1 MKAKRVML
9 CLFLLGIITISL
21 TGCWNARELRN
32 LAFVLAMGI
41 DRSPK
46 TNEYK
51 VSFQVVIPGSVA
63 TGITGGG
70 GITTPVAVYTGKG
83 NTLFSAIRNASKKV
97 PRQLFFAHLQL
108 VVIGEELAKHGIQ
121 DLFDFFERS
130 KEPRL
135 TTMVLVARGSE
146 AKPIISTLTTLEKIP
161 ANSLTGKI
169 KMSSILLSENFR
181 IEIYE
186 VLRGLV
192 NQGEPLINGVKLT
205 GDPDK
210 GMVKSNV
217 EQTIRAADVIIQG
230 MAIFKNGKLKGWLDN
245 GEARGTTWILNKM
258 KSTIVELDCKKKKN
272 SIGVEIIRSL
282 TELHAETKNGEPIIH
297 IHIKEEG
304 NLNEVQCPI
313 DLSSVSVI
321 GDLEN
326 EWEIKTESEVMS
338 AVKAAQNE
346 KSDFLGF
353 GDAVNRANP
362 KLWEKIKKDWSEKF
376 STCEVDVKVDAYIR
390 RSGMRLKP
398 YMSEQQQKEKRQ

>member
-9 CLFLLGIITISL
+9 YLLILGIMISL
-21 TGCWNARELRN
+21 TGCWNGRELTK

-70 GITTPVAVYTGKG
+70 GTTTPVVIYTGKG
-83 NTLFSAIRNASKKV
+83 NTLFSAIRNASKRV
-97 PRQLFFAHLQL
+97 SRQLFFAHLQL
-108 VVIGEELAKHGIQ
+108 VVIGEELAKQGIQ

-135 TTMVLVARGSE
+135 TTLVLVARGSE
-146 AKPIISTLTTLEKIP
+146 AKPIISTLTSLEKIP
-161 ANSLTGKI
+161 ANSVSGKI
-169 KMSSILLSENFR
+169 KMSSTLLSENFG
-181 IEIYE
+181 IEIYD

-192 NQGEPLINGVKLT
+192 NEGEPIINGVKLT

-210 GMVKSNV
+210 GMEKSNV
-217 EQTIRAADVIIQG
+217 EKTRSAAEVIIQG

-272 SIGVEIIRSL
+272 SIGVEIIRSS
-282 TELHAETKNGEPIIH
+282 TELHVEVKNGEPLFH

-304 NLNEVQCPI
+304 NLSEVQCPI
-313 DLSSVSVI
+313 DLSNVTVI
-321 GDLEN
+321 GDLEKD
-326 EWEIKTESEVMS
+326 WEIKTKSEVMS
-338 AVKAAQNE
+338 AVKAAQKE

-353 GDAVNRANP
+353 GDAVKRADP
-362 KLWEKIKKDWSEKF
+362 KLWEKIKTDWSGIFATSK
-376 STCEVDVKVDAYIR
+376 VDVKVDAYIR
-390 RSGMRLKP
+390 RAGMRLKP
-398 YMSEQQQKEKRQ
+398 YMSEQKQKEKRQ

>member
-9 CLFLLGIITISL
+9 YLLILGIMISL
-21 TGCWNARELRN
+21 TGCWNGRELTK

-70 GITTPVAVYTGKG
+70 GTTTPVAIFTGKG
-83 NTLFSAIRNASKKV
+83 NTLFSAIRNASKRV
-97 PRQLFFAHLQL
+97 SRQLFFAHLQL
-108 VVIGEELAKHGIQ
+108 VVIGEELAKQGIQ

-135 TTMVLVARGSE
+135 TTLVLVARGSE
-146 AKPIISTLTTLEKIP
+146 AKPIISTLTSLEKIP
-161 ANSLTGKI
+161 ANSVSGKI
-169 KMSSILLSENFR
+169 KMSSTLLSENFG
-181 IEIYE
+181 IEIYD

-192 NQGEPLINGVKLT
+192 NEGEPIINGVKLT

-210 GMVKSNV
+210 GMEKSNV
-217 EQTIRAADVIIQG
+217 EKTRSAAEVIIQG

-272 SIGVEIIRSL
+272 SIGVEIIRSS
-282 TELHAETKNGEPIIH
+282 TELHVELKNGEPLFH

-304 NLNEVQCPI
+304 NLSEVQCPI
-313 DLSSVSVI
+313 DLSNVTVI
-321 GDLEN
+321 GDLEKD
-326 EWEIKTESEVMS
+326 WEIKTKSEVMS
-338 AVKAAQNE
+338 AVKAAQKE

-353 GDAVNRANP
+353 GDAVKRADP
-362 KLWEKIKKDWSEKF
+362 KLWEKIKTDWSGIFATSK
-376 STCEVDVKVDAYIR
+376 VDVKVDAYIR
-390 RSGMRLKP
+390 RAGMRLKP
-398 YMSEQQQKEKRQ
+398 YMSEQKQKEKRQ

>member
-9 CLFLLGIITISL
+9 YLLILGIMISL
-21 TGCWNARELRN
+21 TGCWNGRELTK

-70 GITTPVAVYTGKG
+70 GTTTPVAIFTGKG
-83 NTLFSAIRNASKKV
+83 NTLFSAIRNASKRV
-97 PRQLFFAHLQL
+97 SRQLFFAHLQL
-108 VVIGEELAKHGIQ
+108 VVIGEELAKQGIQ

-135 TTMVLVARGSE
+135 TTLVLVARGSE
-146 AKPIISTLTTLEKIP
+146 AKPIISTLTSLEKIP
-161 ANSLTGKI
+161 ANSVSGKI
-169 KMSSILLSENFR
+169 KMSSTLLSENFG
-181 IEIYE
+181 IEIYD

-192 NQGEPLINGVKLT
+192 NEGEPIINGVKLT

-210 GMVKSNV
+210 GMEKSNV
-217 EQTIRAADVIIQG
+217 EKTRSAAEVIIQG
-230 MAIFKNGKLKGWLDN
+230 MAIFKNGKLKGWLEN

-272 SIGVEIIRSL
+272 SIGVEIIRSS
-282 TELHAETKNGEPIIH
+282 TELHVELKNGEPLFH

-304 NLNEVQCPI
+304 NLSEVQCPI
-313 DLSSVSVI
+313 DLSNVTVI
-321 GDLEN
+321 GDLEKD
-326 EWEIKTESEVMS
+326 WEIKTKSEVMS
-338 AVKAAQNE
+338 AVKAAQKE

-353 GDAVNRANP
+353 GDAVKRADP
-362 KLWEKIKKDWSEKF
+362 KLWEKIKTDWSGIFATSK
-376 STCEVDVKVDAYIR
+376 VDVKVDAYIR
-390 RSGMRLKP
+390 RAGMRLKP
-398 YMSEQQQKEKRQ
+398 YMSEQKQKEKRQ

>member
-9 CLFLLGIITISL
+9 YLLILGIMISL
-21 TGCWNARELRN
+21 TGCWNGRELTK

-70 GITTPVAVYTGKG
+70 GTTTPVAIFTGKG
-83 NTLFSAIRNASKKV
+83 NTLFSAIRNASKRV
-97 PRQLFFAHLQL
+97 SRQLFFAHLQL
-108 VVIGEELAKHGIQ
+108 VVIGEELAKQGIQ

-135 TTMVLVARGSE
+135 TTLVLVARGSE
-146 AKPIISTLTTLEKIP
+146 AKPIISTLTSLEKIP
-161 ANSLTGKI
+161 ANSVSGKI
-169 KMSSILLSENFR
+169 KMSSTLLSENFG

-192 NQGEPLINGVKLT
+192 NEGEPIINGVKLT

-210 GMVKSNV
+210 GMEKSNV
-217 EQTIRAADVIIQG
+217 EQTRSAAEVIIQG

-272 SIGVEIIRSL
+272 SIGVEIIRSS
-282 TELHAETKNGEPIIH
+282 TELHVELKNGEPLFH

-304 NLNEVQCPI
+304 NLSEVQCPI
-313 DLSSVSVI
+313 DLSNVTVI
-321 GDLEN
+321 GDLEKD
-326 EWEIKTESEVMS
+326 WEIKTKSEVMS
-338 AVKAAQNE
+338 AVKAAQKE

-353 GDAVNRANP
+353 GDAVKRADP
-362 KLWEKIKKDWSEKF
+362 KLWEKIKTDWSGIFATSK
-376 STCEVDVKVDAYIR
+376 VDVKVDAYIR
-390 RSGMRLKP
+390 RAGMRLKP
-398 YMSEQQQKEKRQ
+398 YMSEQKQKEKRQ

>member
-1 MKAKRVML
+1 MKAKRVMVYL
-9 CLFLLGIITISL
+9 LLLGITISL
-21 TGCWNARELRN
+21 TGCWNGRELRN

-70 GITTPVAVYTGKG
+70 GTLAMPVAIYTGTG
-83 NTLFSAIRNASKKV
+83 NTLFSAIRNTSKIV

-108 VVIGEELAKHGIQ
+108 VVIGEELAKQGIQ

-146 AKPIISTLTTLEKIP
+146 AKPIISTLTALEKIP
-161 ANSLTGKI
+161 ANSVAGKI

-186 VLRGLV
+186 VLKGLV
-192 NQGEPLINGVKLT
+192 SQGEPLINGVKLT

-210 GMVKSNV
+210 GMDKSNV
-217 EQTIRAADVIIQG
+217 EQTNLATEVIIQG
-230 MAIFKNGKLKGWLDN
+230 MAIFKNGKLKGWLDD

-258 KSTIVELDCKKKKN
+258 KSTIVELDCKEKKN

-282 TELHAETKNGEPIIH
+282 TELHAEIKNGEPIIH
-297 IHIKEEG
+297 IHVREEG
-304 NLNEVQCPI
+304 NLSEVQCPI
-313 DLSSVSVI
+313 DPSNVSVI
-321 GDLEN
+321 GVLEN
-326 EWEIKTESEVMS
+326 EWEIKTKSEVMS
-338 AVKAAQNE
+338 AVKAAKNK

-353 GDAVNRANP
+353 GDAVNRADP
-362 KLWEKIKKDWSEKF
+362 KLWEKIKKDWNEKLA
-376 STCEVDVKVDAYIR
+376 TCKVDVKVDAYIR

-398 YMSEQQQKEKRQ
+398 YMSEQQQKEKR

>member
-9 CLFLLGIITISL
+9 YLLLLGITISL
-21 TGCWNARELRN
+21 TGCWNGRELTN

-63 TGITGGG
+63 TGLTGGG
-70 GITTPVAVYTGKG
+70 GTLATPVSIYTGKG
-83 NTLFSAIRNASKKV
+83 NTLFGAIRNASKRV

-108 VVIGEELAKHGIQ
+108 VVIGEEVAKQGIQ

-146 AKPIISTLTTLEKIP
+146 AKPIISTLTSLEKIP
-161 ANSLTGKI
+161 ANSVSGKI
-169 KMSSILLSENFR
+169 KMSSTLLSENFR

-186 VLRGLV
+186 VLKGLI
-192 NQGEPLINGVKLT
+192 NQGEPLINGVKLI

-210 GMVKSNV
+210 GMGKSNV
-217 EQTIRAADVIIQG
+217 EQTDPAAEVIIQG
-230 MAIFKNGKLKGWLDN
+230 MAIFKNGRLKGWLDD

-258 KSTIVELDCKKKKN
+258 KSTIVELDCKKKNN

-282 TELHAETKNGEPIIH
+282 TKLHVEIKNGEPIFH
-297 IHIKEEG
+297 IHVQEEG

-313 DLSSVSVI
+313 DLSNVTVI
-321 GDLEN
+321 GNLEN
-326 EWEIKTESEVMS
+326 EWEIKTKSEVMS
-338 AVKAAQNE
+338 AVKAAQKK

-362 KLWEKIKKDWSEKF
+362 KLWEKIKMDWSEIF
-376 STCEVDVKVDAYIR
+376 ATCKVDVKVDAYIR

-398 YMSEQQQKEKRQ
+398 YMSEQKQKEKRQ

>member
-1 MKAKRVML
+1 MKAKRVMVYL
-9 CLFLLGIITISL
+9 LLLGITISL

-70 GITTPVAVYTGKG
+70 GTLTTPVVIYTGTG
-83 NTLFSAIRNASKKV
+83 NTLFSAIRNTSKKV

-108 VVIGEELAKHGIQ
+108 VVIGEELAKQGIQ

-146 AKPIISTLTTLEKIP
+146 AKPIISTLTSLEKIP
-161 ANSLTGKI
+161 ANSITGKV
-169 KMSSILLSENFR
+169 KMSSILLSENYR

-186 VLRGLV
+186 VLKGLV
-192 NQGEPLINGVKLT
+192 SEGEPLINGVKLI

-210 GMVKSNV
+210 GIDKSNV
-217 EQTIRAADVIIQG
+217 EQTNPAAEVIIQG
-230 MAIFKNGKLKGWLDN
+230 MTIFKDGKLKGWLDDD
-245 GEARGTTWILNKM
+245 EARGTTWILNRM
-258 KSTIVELDCKKKKN
+258 NSTIVELDCKEEKN
-272 SIGVEIIRSL
+272 SIAVEIIRSL
-282 TELHAETKNGEPIIH
+282 TEIHVEIKNGKPIFH
-297 IHIKEEG
+297 IHVKEEG

-313 DLSSVSVI
+313 DLSDVSVI
-321 GDLEN
+321 
-326 EWEIKTESEVMS
+326 
-338 AVKAAQNE
+338 
-346 KSDFLGF
+346 
-353 GDAVNRANP
+353 
-362 KLWEKIKKDWSEKF
+362 
-376 STCEVDVKVDAYIR
+376 R
-390 RSGMRLKP
+390 RSREQMGNKDQERDHVRL
-398 YMSEQQQKEKRQ
+398 

>member
-9 CLFLLGIITISL
+9 YVLLLGITISL
-21 TGCWNARELRN
+21 TGCWNGRELTN

-63 TGITGGG
+63 TGLTGGG
-70 GITTPVAVYTGKG
+70 GTLTTPVAIYTGKG
-83 NTLFSAIRNASKKV
+83 NTLFGAIRNASKRV

-108 VVIGEELAKHGIQ
+108 VVIGEELAKQGIQ

-146 AKPIISTLTTLEKIP
+146 AKPIISTLTSLEKIP
-161 ANSLTGKI
+161 ANSVSGKI
-169 KMSSILLSENFR
+169 TMSSILLSENFR

-186 VLRGLV
+186 VLKGLV
-192 NQGEPLINGVKLT
+192 NQGEPLINGVKLA

-217 EQTIRAADVIIQG
+217 EQTDPPAEVVIQG
-230 MAIFKNGKLKGWLDN
+230 MAIFKNGKLKGWLDD

-272 SIGVEIIRSL
+272 AIGVEIIRSL
-282 TELHAETKNGEPIIH
+282 TKLHVEIKNGEPIFH
-297 IHIKEEG
+297 IRVQEEG

-313 DLSSVSVI
+313 DLSSVTVI
-321 GDLEN
+321 SDLEKD
-326 EWEIKTESEVMS
+326 WEIKTKSEVMS
-338 AVKAAQNE
+338 AVKAAQKE

-362 KLWEKIKKDWSEKF
+362 KLWEKIKKDWSGKF
-376 STCEVDVKVDAYIR
+376 ATSKVDVKVDAYIR

-398 YMSEQQQKEKRQ
+398 YMSTQPKEK

>member
-1 MKAKRVML
+1 MKAKRVMIYL
-9 CLFLLGIITISL
+9 LLLGITISL
-21 TGCWNARELRN
+21 TGCWNSRELRN

-63 TGITGGG
+63 TGLTGGG
-70 GITTPVAVYTGKG
+70 GTTTPVAIYTGKG
-83 NTLFSAIRNASKKV
+83 NTLFGAIRNASKKV

-108 VVIGEELAKHGIQ
+108 VVIGEKLAKHGIQ

-146 AKPIISTLTTLEKIP
+146 AKSIISTLTALEKIP
-161 ANSLTGKI
+161 ANSIAGKV
-169 KMSSILLSENFR
+169 KMSSILLSENYR

-192 NQGEPLINGVKLT
+192 SEGEPLINGVKLT

-210 GMVKSNV
+210 GKDKSNV
-217 EQTIRAADVIIQG
+217 EKTNPEAQVIIQG
-230 MAIFKNGKLKGWLDN
+230 MTIFKDGKLKGWLDDD
-245 GEARGTTWILNKM
+245 EARGTTWILNKM
-258 KSTIVELDCKKKKN
+258 NSTIVELDCKEEKN
-272 SIGVEIIRSL
+272 SIAVEIIRSS
-282 TELHAETKNGEPIIH
+282 TELHVEIKNGKPIFH
-297 IHIKEEG
+297 IHVKEEG

-313 DLSSVSVI
+313 DLSDVSVI
-321 GDLEN
+321 SDLEN
-326 EWEIKTESEVMS
+326 KWEIRTKKEVMS
-338 AVKAAQNE
+338 AVKAAKKE

-353 GDAVNRANP
+353 GDAVDRANP
-362 KLWEKIKKDWSEKF
+362 KLWEKIKNDWGEKF
-376 STCEVDVKVDAYIR
+376 ATSKVDVKVDAYIR

-398 YMSEQQQKEKRQ
+398 YMTEQKQKEKRQ

>member
-1 MKAKRVML
+1 MKAKRVMIYL
-9 CLFLLGIITISL
+9 LLLGITISL

-41 DRSPK
+41 DKSSK

-63 TGITGGG
+63 TGLTGGG
-70 GITTPVAVYTGKG
+70 GTTTPVVIYTGKG
-83 NTLFSAIRNASKKV
+83 NTLFGAIRNTSQKV

-108 VVIGEELAKHGIQ
+108 VVIGEKLAKQGIQ

-146 AKPIISTLTTLEKIP
+146 AKPIISTLTSLEKIP
-161 ANSLTGKI
+161 ANSITGKV
-169 KMSSILLSENFR
+169 KMSSILLSENYR

-186 VLRGLV
+186 VLKGLV
-192 NQGEPLINGVKLT
+192 SEGEPLINGVKLI

-210 GMVKSNV
+210 GIDKSNV
-217 EQTIRAADVIIQG
+217 EKTNPAADVIIQG
-230 MAIFKNGKLKGWLDN
+230 MTIFKDGKLKGWLDN
-245 GEARGTTWILNKM
+245 DEARGTTWILNRM
-258 KSTIVELDCKKKKN
+258 NSTIVELDCKEEKN
-272 SIGVEIIRSL
+272 SIAVEIIRSS
-282 TELHAETKNGEPIIH
+282 TEIHVEIKKGKPVFH
-297 IHIKEEG
+297 IHVKEEG

-313 DLSSVSVI
+313 DLSDVSVLS
-321 GDLEN
+321 DLEN
-326 EWEIKTESEVMS
+326 KWEIRTKKEIIA
-338 AVKAAQNE
+338 AVKAAKKE

-353 GDAVNRANP
+353 GDALNRANP
-362 KLWEKIKKDWSEKF
+362 KLWEKMKNDWGEKF
-376 STCEVDVKVDAYIR
+376 ASSKVDVKVDAYIR

-398 YMSEQQQKEKRQ
+398 YMTEQSQKEKRQ

>member
-1 MKAKRVML
+1 M
-9 CLFLLGIITISL
+9 
-21 TGCWNARELRN
+21 
-32 LAFVLAMGI
+32 
-41 DRSPK
+41 
-46 TNEYK
+46 
-51 VSFQVVIPGSVA
+51 
-63 TGITGGG
+63 
-70 GITTPVAVYTGKG
+70 
-83 NTLFSAIRNASKKV
+83 FSAIRNASKKV

-146 AKPIISTLTTLEKIP
+146 AKPIISTLTSLEKIP
-161 ANSLTGKI
+161 ANSVAGKI

-192 NQGEPLINGVKLT
+192 SQGEPLINGVKLT

-210 GMVKSNV
+210 GMDKSNV
-217 EQTIRAADVIIQG
+217 EQTNPAAEVIIQG

-282 TELHAETKNGEPIIH
+282 TELHAEIKNGEPIIH
-297 IHIKEEG
+297 IHVKEEG
-304 NLNEVQCPI
+304 NLSEVQCPI

-326 EWEIKTESEVMS
+326 EWEIKTKSEVMS

-376 STCEVDVKVDAYIR
+376 ATCKVDVKVDAYIR